1 MVVESIMHFM
11 NWDAVWYAHPGSV
24 KGAILWSG
32 RYHVGIWTGP
42 DNDLVC
48 IRSVSS
54 SQAAE
59 AALSPGGHTILT
71 ATLKALWLKFR
82 GGHKVCPECRKREKR

>member
-1 MVVESIMHFM
+1 MLVESIMHFM
-11 NWDAVWYAHPGSV
+11 NWDAIWYAHPGSI
-24 KGAILWSG
+24 KTAMSQAG
-32 RYHVGIWTGP
+32 RWYVGRWTGP
-42 DNDLVC
+42 DSDLVC
-48 IRSVSS
+48 IRAVAS

-82 GGHKVCPECRKREKR
+82 GGHKVCPECRKRVKR